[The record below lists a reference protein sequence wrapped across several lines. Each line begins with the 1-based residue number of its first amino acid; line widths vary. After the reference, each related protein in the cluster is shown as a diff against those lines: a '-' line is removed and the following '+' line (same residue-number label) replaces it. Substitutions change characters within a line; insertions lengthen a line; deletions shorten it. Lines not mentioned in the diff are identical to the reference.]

1 MPPRAIPV
9 IQANG
14 SPPPTPRLRRLL
26 IPVAVVLVGASV
38 VIVILVRMQGNEAT
52 SHPPALLGET
62 QLRAAPRSDA
72 EIVASLA
79 ANTVIDLLGRTDD
92 GSWLIIVPE
101 SHNDPKG
108 WVPLISIRNAGDLTA
123 LPNVTIPSDT
133 APPTQTAHGASP
145 SPTLGTSRTA
155 TPTSTPSS
163 RATGGADVRVQEMGS
178 RSNRLLLVIANVG
191 GASAPQILE
200 VTVDNE
206 TPRRIDLGKQLT
218 PGETAE
224 IVLTTEYV
232 QRRASVTVAVSTG
245 GGAAGNGEARTATA
259 VVSPDQ
265 PNDIELLPPSLR
277 AGDGHLV
284 VTMRN
289 NSTIPLFGTATISV
303 REPPPSN
310 RLLARHDAPFDMQ
323 PSATLDVDFSDLRD
337 LDPAPLRISI
347 STDAITDADTGNNNY
362 PR

>member
-1 MPPRAIPV
+1 MV
-9 IQANG
+9 
-14 SPPPTPRLRRLL
+14 
-26 IPVAVVLVGASV
+26 
-38 VIVILVRMQGNEAT
+38 VILVRLQGDEAT
-52 SHPPALLGET
+52 SQPPALLGET
-62 QLRAAPRSDA
+62 QLHAAPRSDA

-79 ANTVIDLLGRTDD
+79 ANTVVDLLGRSDD
-92 GSWLIIVPE
+92 GSWLIVAPE
-101 SHNDPKG
+101 RHNDPNG

-123 LPNVTIPSDT
+123 LPNVTVPSAI
-133 APPTQTAHGASP
+133 APPSQTAHGTGS
-145 SPTLGTSRTA
+145 SPTPDASRTT

-163 RATGGADVRVQEMGS
+163 QATGDADVRVQEIGS
-178 RSNRLLLVIANVG
+178 RGNRLLLVIANVG
-191 GASAPQILE
+191 GASAPQMLE

-206 TPRRIDLGKQLT
+206 TPRRIDLGKKLA
-218 PGETAE
+218 PGEASE
-224 IVLTTEYV
+224 IVLPTEYV
-232 QRRASVTVAVSTG
+232 QRRASVTAAVSTG
-245 GGAAGNGEARTATA
+245 GGTAGNGEARTATA

-284 VTMRN
+284 VAMRN
-289 NSTIPLFGTATISV
+289 NSSIPLFGTATISV

-347 STDAITDADTGNNNY
+347 STDAITDADMGNNNY